1 MALLPQRQDR
11 GFGLHG
17 QAGGAAM
24 RAGGTIDQPGLAL
37 LPVPRQ
43 PLVDRGSR
51 HPELLSNPRRRP
63 PRLITL
69 HHQLPGIHRRTCVSV
84 THRGPPGL
92 VVDASQ
98 HPLRPEALPTINPT
112 RRPQPHES
120 RHQDGTQLRQRGRPA
135 AADARHPNCPH
146 PRPRRAPDRAAP
158 LGTQFGWRRSEEH
171 TSELQSRENLV
182 CRLLLENKNKTRS
195 IRTTSVV
202 RWHPPP
208 PPPAPARPRAPR
220 PPPFRTISP
229 LHHPA
234 TTDVYTLPLHD
245 ALPISSSGNAGAQPR
260 PTLATRT
267 ARTPDPAVPPTAR
280 HPWARSSGG

>member
-92 VVDASQ
+92 VVDAAQ

-120 RHQDGTQLRQRGRPA
+120 RHLGPGRGFTAAEPSGPRSTAPRPAAPPPATGTATA
-135 AADARHPNCPH
+135 AADAAHGPTV
-146 PRPRRAPDRAAP
+146 A
-158 LGTQFGWRRSEEH
+158 
-171 TSELQSRENLV
+171 
-182 CRLLLENKNKTRS
+182 
-195 IRTTSVV
+195 
-202 RWHPPP
+202 RW
-208 PPPAPARPRAPR
+208 
-220 PPPFRTISP
+220 
-229 LHHPA
+229 
-234 TTDVYTLPLHD
+234 LP
-245 ALPISSSGNAGAQPR
+245 
-260 PTLATRT
+260 
-267 ARTPDPAVPPTAR
+267 
-280 HPWARSSGG
+280 